1 MSNHDNEQS
10 GIQDRKTLQNF
21 FRRGGRPTEEHFRKL
36 INSTFNKAD
45 DDLNIDKLNGLMLYG
60 TENDG
65 NLLSLYD
72 NKDDEEATWKLV
84 TRKKKGLLI
93 TEKEDITPSKETANQ
108 AFLFLQNGGG
118 LGIGTHEPGQ
128 ALDVNG
134 IIAADGRIGQY
145 KKDSLNDIPADGRW
159 HNVFKDNLEGCHA
172 FELMVYAGGEEGKG
186 KYSLMHA
193 IAICIRGDSRP
204 KIKKT
209 IAHYDKWWNK
219 VSVRWEARKKAVAA
233 PEKDRWW
240 KNIPLFR
247 EKKEKEYNLQVK
259 TRSDFGNGHTIHCA
273 ITVLWNKEIG
283 SNSHYRYT
291 PSPSTNQTETRGS
304 GETH

>member
-1 MSNHDNEQS
+1 MSNQDNEQS

-45 DDLNIDKLNGLMLYG
+45 DDLNIDKRNGLMLYG
-60 TENDG
+60 TANEG

-72 NKDDEEATWKLV
+72 DKDDEEATWKLI
-84 TRKKKGLLI
+84 TQKKKGLLI
-93 TEKEDITPSKETANQ
+93 TEKEDLTSSKESANP

-118 LGIGTHEPGQ
+118 LGIGTDNPVQ

-145 KKDSLNDIPADGRW
+145 KKDSLNIIPADGRW

-219 VSVRWEARKKAVAA
+219 VNVRWESRKTAVAA

-240 KNIPLFR
+240 KNIPFFR
-247 EKKEKEYNLQVK
+247 EKKENEYNLQVK
-259 TRSDFGNGHTIHCA
+259 TRSDFGKGHAIHCA
-273 ITVLWNKEIG
+273 ITVLWNNEIG
-283 SNSHYRYT
+283 SNRYYRNT
-291 PSPSTNQTETRGS
+291 ASPSKSEPDTS
-304 GETH
+304 AFGETH